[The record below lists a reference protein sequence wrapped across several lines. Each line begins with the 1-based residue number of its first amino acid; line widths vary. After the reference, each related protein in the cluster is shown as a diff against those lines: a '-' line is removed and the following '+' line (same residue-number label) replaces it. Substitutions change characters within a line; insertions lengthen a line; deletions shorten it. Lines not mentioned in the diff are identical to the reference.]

1 MTPLDDKVLV
11 SGQIDTDAMRPLAG
25 YGVTMIVNNRP
36 DHEEPGQPTSD
47 EIEAAAREAGLAYRH
62 IPVAGGM
69 SPQQVGSMAEAI
81 EAADG
86 KLLAFCKSGTR
97 STWLWALAEAQR
109 GGEADTLIAKAAVA
123 GYDIEPL
130 RPYL

>member
-11 SGQIDTDAMRPLAG
+11 GGQIGIGALPALADH
-25 YGVTMIVNNRP
+25 GVTMIVNNRP
-36 DHEEPGQPTSD
+36 DHEEPGQPISA
-47 EIEAAAREAGLAYRH
+47 ELAAAAEDAGLDYRY

-69 SPQQVGSMAEAI
+69 SPDRVEAMAQAL
-81 EAADG
+81 EAAKG
-86 KLLAFCKSGTR
+86 KVFAFCKSGTR
-97 STWLWALAEAQR
+97 STWLWALAEASR
-109 GGEADTLIAKAAVA
+109 GAEAEELIAKAAAA

>member
-1 MTPLDDKVLV
+1 MTPLDERVLV
-11 SGQIDTDAMRPLAG
+11 SGQIGTDAMPALAG
-25 YGVTMIVNNRP
+25 YGVAMIVNNRP
-36 DHEEPGQPTSD
+36 DHEEPGQPLSA
-47 EIEAAAREAGLAYRH
+47 EIEAAAREAGLDYRH

-69 SPQQVGSMAEAI
+69 SPEQVQSMVDAL
-81 EAADG
+81 EAAEG
-86 KLLAFCKSGTR
+86 KILAFCKSGTR

-109 GGEADTLIAKAAVA
+109 GAEGETIIRQAAAA